1 MEDDRRLQ
9 RFVRLEKTSFPE
21 DVREQSNSSLLV
33 ASSAVVKKTL
43 ELKRAKHYEK
53 EKMSG
58 AVKQRKME
66 AKKFEDKL
74 KIAESGDSGKR
85 DELMK
90 KHAKSSAGSP
100 FLSGTP
106 EFTTHQGGQLS
117 YMKSNLE
124 GGSTQIVNIYE
135 TRRAIKSP
143 FNTAESELLLPTG
156 ARRDERIGA
165 LHVAPPKDRMVKPYF
180 LDLSGEKPKLYVGKS
195 AVMRFKDLSK
205 PKE

>member
-1 MEDDRRLQ
+1 MEDDRRKQ
-9 RFVRLEKTSFPE
+9 HFVRLEKASFPE
-21 DVREQSNSSLLV
+21 DVRAQSNSPLLV
-33 ASSAVVKKTL
+33 ASSAVIKQML
-43 ELKRAKHYEK
+43 ELKRAKQFEK
-53 EKMSG
+53 EKMTG

-66 AKKFEDKL
+66 AKKFADKL
-74 KIAESGDSGKR
+74 KDAEGGNSKQR
-85 DELMK
+85 DDLMK

-117 YMKSNLE
+117 YMTSNLE
-124 GGSTQIVNIYE
+124 NGSTQIVNIYD
-135 TRRAIKSP
+135 TQRAIQSP
-143 FNTAESELLLPTG
+143 FNTAERELLLPIG

-165 LHVAPPKDRMVKPYF
+165 LHVAPPKNGKVKPYF